1 MKNIPKIEIRIIIG
15 YSNLSILLSQI
26 NDFDEFRTN
35 KLEIRINNLKNCEN
49 ESLIKLSENIFSTL
63 FEELKIITIVVI
75 ITIEDKLKI
84 KLKLCLINTPS
95 IKILNI
101 DNVKKISGNKMFK
114 LLIISC

>member
-1 MKNIPKIEIRIIIG
+1 MIG

-35 KLEIRINNLKNCEN
+35 KLEISINSLKNCEN

-63 FEELKIITIVVI
+63 FGELKIMAIVVM

-84 KLKLCLINTPS
+84 KLKLCLMNTPS
-95 IKILNI
+95 IKIPNI
-101 DNVKKISGNKMFK
+101 DNVKKISGNKIFK
-114 LLIISC
+114 LLIMFC